1 MNITKLIFCF
11 ASMAHVG
18 FASTDLD
25 SLYDQENR
33 ILGNS
38 MPVKRGRA
46 EDKDVSKNKSK
57 PSVVRKPLLDTTN
70 ILSDTAVR
78 SRKPNP
84 KYNLEE
90 YHAVPKASSKELSK
104 RRIVKIKYSGANKTT
119 KSDDSLRSPSL
130 SFDVFSDDSGN
141 TTPESGSRTVSADYV
156 TDDVTDDVIDALNT
170 SFGGDDFGFNFD
182 DDIRGDVTTTSVSS
196 VIPAIQNTLAQ
207 ETVTTTAASNVVV
220 PVVPGTPTREDW
232 GVVYRLLGKDAT
244 PLGGTYKGCIYAQSD
259 FSPYTGNLMT
269 DPDSPAG
276 QIDFDAYVKGISGE
290 IILF

>member
-1 MNITKLIFCF
+1 MNIVKLIFCF

-18 FASTDLD
+18 FASTDLY
-25 SLYDQENR
+25 SLYDQENTV
-33 ILGNS
+33 LGNS

-46 EDKDVSKNKSK
+46 EGKDVSKNKSK
-57 PSVVRKPLLDTTN
+57 PGVVRKPLLDTTN
-70 ILSDTAVR
+70 ILSDRAVR
-78 SRKPNP
+78 SRKPNS
-84 KYNLEE
+84 KYAQEE
-90 YHAVPKASSKELSK
+90 CHAVPKASSKELSERK
-104 RRIVKIKYSGANKTT
+104 ILKIKRASAKKTT
-119 KSDDSLRSPSL
+119 KSDDSLRSPNHVAGVL
-130 SFDVFSDDSGN
+130 SDNSGS
-141 TTPESGSRTVSADYV
+141 TTPESGSRTVSV
-156 TDDVTDDVIDALNT
+156 DDVTDDVIDALNT

-182 DDIRGDVTTTSVSS
+182 DDIRGDATTTSVSS